1 MSSIEST
8 VAEPVTSSDGADG
21 ASRPR
26 RTGRIGRAI
35 SAAPAILTDAGV
47 LAFALWTVLYHAAFL
62 VDLAPSVTVKV
73 WLASCLLL
81 AGYAAFRAARR
92 GAAVSPENARAEVVA
107 PPYQLR
113 WLTPVLA
120 AAVVAAVTAGMR
132 SWGLSWWVTGVFG
145 VIAAAGAMFL
155 VRSMWLSTPADAPAA
170 PPVQPWQAGYALVLS
185 VLAAISSLFLAR
197 NTPDDVFYVGKSVWV
212 AERDEVPLRDFLFT
226 EGVAPPLSTQPP
238 ISSIEV
244 LAGAFGRAFEV
255 HAASVTWYLMLPVL
269 AVLAVLALWRLVHL
283 WAPRRPVLVFTVAVA
298 FLGLVAGS
306 DAALGTFHL
315 PRLHEGKGMFVSA
328 VVPLLWVYLS
338 EWFDSRSKWRLF
350 MIFALSIGAIGL
362 TSTAAII
369 LPLLV
374 AAAALGMFVVMRW
387 RDALVCVVAAVA
399 YPIGAVLVSRV
410 VLGPV
415 TPAAATTQF
424 FDAEGTYARTLQTGV
439 LGVIC
444 GLALWCGPLLARRRT
459 PALLAAGAAVMMS
472 VLLVPGV
479 LEAMSA
485 VTGLDAV
492 LWRVPWIVPLPALVG
507 LLCAVEVPRSIRA
520 PLLRGSAV
528 VGLAVALVAAFAV
541 LGTPMWSRDSYVEVH
556 SKPVWKL
563 PQHRQRVAFWIWEQP
578 DRPAGLLLAPSTIMR
593 TIPIVTS
600 EVRVVMAR
608 EGYLVEYG
616 WDSQF
621 SQDRRKLSAFADGTE
636 MAPLP
641 ELAAAMDRLDVTT
654 ICVWSGNH
662 AARDAAVALGFEEFA
677 SRERPGMHCF
687 RRAT

>member
-1 MSSIEST
+1 
-8 VAEPVTSSDGADG
+8 
-21 ASRPR
+21 
-26 RTGRIGRAI
+26 
-35 SAAPAILTDAGV
+35 
-47 LAFALWTVLYHAAFL
+47 
-62 VDLAPSVTVKV
+62 
-73 WLASCLLL
+73 
-81 AGYAAFRAARR
+81 
-92 GAAVSPENARAEVVA
+92 
-107 PPYQLR
+107 
-113 WLTPVLA
+113 
-120 AAVVAAVTAGMR
+120 
-132 SWGLSWWVTGVFG
+132 
-145 VIAAAGAMFL
+145 
-155 VRSMWLSTPADAPAA
+155 
-170 PPVQPWQAGYALVLS
+170 
-185 VLAAISSLFLAR
+185 
-197 NTPDDVFYVGKSVWV
+197 
-212 AERDEVPLRDFLFT
+212 
-226 EGVAPPLSTQPP
+226 
-238 ISSIEV
+238 
-244 LAGAFGRAFEV
+244 
-255 HAASVTWYLMLPVL
+255 
-269 AVLAVLALWRLVHL
+269 
-283 WAPRRPVLVFTVAVA
+283 
-298 FLGLVAGS
+298 
-306 DAALGTFHL
+306 
-315 PRLHEGKGMFVSA
+315 
-328 VVPLLWVYLS
+328 
-338 EWFDSRSKWRLF
+338 
-350 MIFALSIGAIGL
+350 
-362 TSTAAII
+362 
-369 LPLLV
+369 
-374 AAAALGMFVVMRW
+374 MFVVMRW

-563 PQHRQRVAFWIWEQP
+563 PQHRQRVA
-578 DRPAGLLLAPSTIMR
+578 
-593 TIPIVTS
+593 
-600 EVRVVMAR
+600 R